1 MFNLSLFATNL
12 KRIYETNNTP
22 RDIAQNITTFF
33 NVWYEAL
40 SGWFFYNQ
48 LYKYIEILLIETDA
62 P

>member
-1 MFNLSLFATNL
+1 M
-12 KRIYETNNTP
+12 NNTP

-40 SGWFFYNQ
+40 SGWFSYNQ

-62 P
+62 PSVTFNKKGSTKKQTP